1 MVRLWYTKVNIN
13 DIKSDFGAKSVNIKD
28 GISMCLCKY
37 SSSYIINDKTVV
49 DNIFINNFLPDAPEL
64 CVKVYLMGL
73 SKCANSVAPDNN
85 LANFAN
91 VLNVTEDDVTNAFNY
106 WQEQGVVQVINTNP
120 MEVRFMPLNSSLGNI
135 KKYKIGKYTDFN
147 VQVQEIL
154 SKRMITP
161 TEFSEYYNV
170 IEKYH
175 IQPEALVMII
185 KYCADLKGESVTYP
199 YIITVAKNWEKEG
212 VHTTEDVENKIQE
225 LGILDDKVMLVLNA
239 LGTKRKV
246 QLEDVQM
253 LNRWLGELDFDLN
266 TIIAVA
272 KRLQIKKAK
281 ADITYLNNLLNK
293 YYEMRLN
300 SIIEIENYETQ
311 KDNMTALARQIVKGL
326 GLYYE
331 DLTKVI
337 DTYVVKWVQMG
348 YGDEIL
354 VQIADYC
361 FKNSIR
367 TLDAYDRVVQKLYK
381 LGIVSLEAFNEYLAD
396 LSAWDDKVRALLEN
410 LGIKRYVNEFD
421 REFYRTWTEMWNFS
435 DEIIDWATGLSVGK
449 ANAMQY
455 MNKILS
461 SWKAKC
467 VTTIEQAKANSNFEP
482 VATAVKKSDKYT
494 KEQLNSFFS
503 NLDEVE
509 I

>member
-1 MVRLWYTKVNIN
+1 
-13 DIKSDFGAKSVNIKD
+13 
-28 GISMCLCKY
+28 MCLCKY

-49 DNIFINNFLPDAPEL
+49 DNIFINNFLPDAPDL

-85 LANFAN
+85 ITNFAN
-91 VLNVTEDDVTNAFNY
+91 VLNVTEQDIVGAFNY

-120 MEVRFMPLNSSLGNI
+120 LEVRFMPLDSSLGNI
-135 KKYKIGKYTDFN
+135 KKYNIGKYTDFN
-147 VQVQEIL
+147 IQVQEIL

-170 IEKYH
+170 IEKLH
-175 IQPEALVMII
+175 IQPEALIMIV
-185 KYCADLKGESVTYP
+185 KYCADLKGENVGYP

-212 VHTTEDVENKIQE
+212 VHTCEDVENKITE
-225 LGILDDKVMLVLNA
+225 LGVLDNDISLVLGA

-253 LNRWLGELDFDLN
+253 LNRWTKELDFDLN

-272 KRLQIKKAK
+272 KRCNLKKVK
-281 ADITYLNNLLNK
+281 ADINYLNNLLNK

-300 SIIEIENYETQ
+300 SIVEIENYETEKQ
-311 KDNMTALARQIVKGL
+311 NMTDIARQVVKGL

-331 DLTKVI
+331 DLSKVI
-337 DTYVVKWVQMG
+337 DTYVVKWTQMG

-361 FKNSIR
+361 FKTSVR
-367 TLDAYDRVVQKLYK
+367 TLDAYDRIVQKLYK
-381 LGIVSLEAFNEYLAD
+381 LGIVTVDAFNQYLGD
-396 LSAWDDKVRALLEN
+396 LTAWDGKVRDLLEK

-421 REFYRTWTEMWNFS
+421 REFYRTWTENWGFN
-435 DEIIDWATGLSVGK
+435 EQVIDFATSLSVGK
-449 ANAMQY
+449 SNAMQY

-461 SWKAKC
+461 SWKTNG
-467 VTTIEQAKANSNFEP
+467 VTTLEQSKASSTFVSADNN
-482 VATAVKKSDKYT
+482 VKKSDKYT
-494 KEQLNSFFS
+494 KEQLNSLFS

>member
-1 MVRLWYTKVNIN
+1 MLLNTFKGELV
-13 DIKSDFGAKSVNIKD
+13 
-28 GISMCLCKY
+28 MCLCKY

-49 DNIFINNFLPDAPEL
+49 DNMFINNFLPDAPDL

-85 LANFAN
+85 ISNFAN
-91 VLNVTEDDVTNAFNY
+91 VLNVSEQEVIQAFNY
-106 WQEQGVVQVINTNP
+106 WQEQGVVQIINKSP
-120 MEVRFMPLNSSLGNI
+120 LEVRFMPLNSSLGNI

-147 VQVQEIL
+147 IQVQEIL

-170 IEKYH
+170 IENYH
-175 IQPEALVMII
+175 IEPEAMIMII
-185 KYCADLKGESVTYP
+185 KYCADLKGENVTYP
-199 YIITVAKNWEKEG
+199 YIITVAKNWAKEDKG
-212 VHTTEDVENKIQE
+212 VHTCEDVENKIME
-225 LGILDDKVMLVLNA
+225 IGVLNDRVNLVLSA
-239 LGTKRKV
+239 LGSKRKV

-253 LNRWLGELDFDLN
+253 FNHWIGELDFDLN
-266 TIIAVA
+266 TIVAVA
-272 KRLQIKKAK
+272 KRCQLKKVK
-281 ADITYLNNLLNK
+281 ADINYLNNLLNK
-293 YYEMRLN
+293 YYEMRLI
-300 SIIEIENYETQ
+300 SIMEIENYETQ
-311 KDNMTALARQIVKGL
+311 KDNMTLLARKVVKGL

-337 DTYVVKWVQMG
+337 DTYIIKWTQMG
-348 YGDEIL
+348 YNDEIL
-354 VQIADYC
+354 ERTADYC

-381 LGIVSLEAFNEYLAD
+381 LGIVTIEAFNEYLRD
-396 LSAWDDKVRALLEN
+396 LLAWDDKVRGILEK

-421 REFYRTWTEMWNFS
+421 REFYRTWTENWGFNEDIVDFAISMS
-435 DEIIDWATGLSVGK
+435 AGK
-449 ANAMQY
+449 SNAMQY

-461 SWKAKC
+461 SWKAKGI
-467 VTTIEQAKANSNFEP
+467 TTVEQAQQNSSFIAEN
-482 VATAVKKSDKYT
+482 TQVKKSDKYT
-494 KEQLNSFFS
+494 KEQLNSLFS

>member
-1 MVRLWYTKVNIN
+1 
-13 DIKSDFGAKSVNIKD
+13 
-28 GISMCLCKY
+28 MCLCKY

-49 DNIFINNFLPDAPEL
+49 DNIFINNFLPDAPDL

-91 VLNVTEDDVTNAFNY
+91 VLNVSEKDVVDAFGY
-106 WQEQGVVQVINTNP
+106 WQEQGVVQVISTEP
-120 MEVRFMPLNSSLGNI
+120 MEVRFMPLNSSLGSI

-154 SKRMITP
+154 SKRMLTP
-161 TEFSEYYNV
+161 TEFSEYYNL

-175 IQPEALVMII
+175 IEPEALVMII
-185 KYCADLKGESVTYP
+185 KYCAGLKGENVSYP
-199 YIITVAKNWEKEG
+199 YITTVAKNWEKEG
-212 VHTTEDVENKIQE
+212 VHTCEDVENKITE
-225 LGILDDKVMLVLNA
+225 LGVLDDKVGLVLSA

-272 KRLQIKKAK
+272 KRLQLKKAK
-281 ADITYLNNLLNK
+281 ADINYLNNLLNK

-300 SIIEIENYETQ
+300 SIIEIENYETE
-311 KDNMTALARQIVKGL
+311 KDNMTSLARQVVKGL

-337 DTYVVKWVQMG
+337 DTYIVKWAQMG
-348 YGDEIL
+348 YGEQIL

-381 LGIVSLEAFNEYLAD
+381 LGIVSIEAFNEYLTE
-396 LSAWDDKVRALLEN
+396 LVAWDDKVRVILEN
-410 LGIKRYVNEFD
+410 LGIKRYINEFD
-421 REFYRTWTEMWNFS
+421 REFYRTWTEMWGYD
-435 DEIIDWATGLSVGK
+435 DEFINLATTLSIGK
-449 ANAMQY
+449 TNPMQY

-461 SWKAKC
+461 SWKSKG
-467 VTTIEQAKANSNFEP
+467 VTNIEQAKANSSFGFENNQ
-482 VATAVKKSDKYT
+482 VKKSDKYT
-494 KEQLNSFFS
+494 KEQLNSLFS

>member
-1 MVRLWYTKVNIN
+1 M
-13 DIKSDFGAKSVNIKD
+13 
-28 GISMCLCKY
+28 
-37 SSSYIINDKTVV
+37 
-49 DNIFINNFLPDAPEL
+49 DNIFINNFLPDAPDL

-85 LANFAN
+85 ITNFAN
-91 VLNVTEDDVTNAFNY
+91 VLNVTEQDIVGAFNY

-120 MEVRFMPLNSSLGNI
+120 LEVRFMPLDSSLGNI
-135 KKYKIGKYTDFN
+135 KKYNIGKYTDFN
-147 VQVQEIL
+147 IQVQEIL

-170 IEKYH
+170 IEKLH
-175 IQPEALVMII
+175 IQPEALIMIV
-185 KYCADLKGESVTYP
+185 KYCADLKGENVGYP
-199 YIITVAKNWEKEG
+199 YIITVVKNWEKEG
-212 VHTTEDVENKIQE
+212 VHTCEDVENKITE
-225 LGILDDKVMLVLNA
+225 LGVLDNDISLVLGA

-253 LNRWLGELDFDLN
+253 LNRWTKELDFDLN

-272 KRLQIKKAK
+272 KRCNLKKVK
-281 ADITYLNNLLNK
+281 ADINYLNNLLNK

-300 SIIEIENYETQ
+300 SIVEIENYETEKQ
-311 KDNMTALARQIVKGL
+311 NMTDIARQVVKGL

-331 DLTKVI
+331 DLSKVI
-337 DTYVVKWVQMG
+337 DTYVVKWTQMG

-361 FKNSIR
+361 FKTSVR
-367 TLDAYDRVVQKLYK
+367 TLDAYDRIVQKLYK
-381 LGIVSLEAFNEYLAD
+381 LGIVTVDAFNQYLGD
-396 LSAWDDKVRALLEN
+396 LTAWDGKVRDLLEK

-421 REFYRTWTEMWNFS
+421 REFYRTWTENWGFN
-435 DEIIDWATGLSVGK
+435 EQVIDFATSLSVGK
-449 ANAMQY
+449 SNAMQY

-461 SWKAKC
+461 SWKNNG
-467 VTTIEQAKANSNFEP
+467 VTTLEQAKASSTFVSVDNQ
-482 VATAVKKSDKYT
+482 VKKSDKYT
-494 KEQLNSFFS
+494 KEQLNSLFS

>member
-1 MVRLWYTKVNIN
+1 
-13 DIKSDFGAKSVNIKD
+13 
-28 GISMCLCKY
+28 MCLCKY

-49 DNIFINNFLPDAPEL
+49 DNIFINNFLPDAPDL

-85 LANFAN
+85 ITNFAN
-91 VLNVTEDDVTNAFNY
+91 VLNVSEQDVINAFNY
-106 WQEQGVVQVINTNP
+106 WQEQGVVQILNTNP
-120 MEVRFMPLNSSLGNI
+120 MEVRFMPLNASLGNI
-135 KKYKIGKYTDFN
+135 KKYNIGKYTDFN
-147 VQVQEIL
+147 IQVQEIL
-154 SKRMITP
+154 NKRMITP
-161 TEFSEYYNV
+161 TEFGEYYNV
-170 IEKYH
+170 IEKFH
-175 IQPEALVMII
+175 IQPEALIMIV
-185 KYCADLKGESVTYP
+185 KYCANLKGENVSYP

-212 VHTTEDVENKIQE
+212 VHTCEDVENKITE
-225 LGILDDKVMLVLNA
+225 LGVLDDKVTLVLGA
-239 LGTKRKV
+239 LGTKRKA

-272 KRLQIKKAK
+272 KRLQLKKIK
-281 ADITYLNNLLNK
+281 ADINYLNNALTK
-293 YYEMRLN
+293 YYEIRLN

-311 KDNMTALARQIVKGL
+311 KDNMTSLARMVVKGL

-337 DTYVVKWVQMG
+337 DTYVIKWVQMG
-348 YGDEIL
+348 YGDDIL
-354 VQIADYC
+354 VRIADYC

-367 TLDAYDRVVQKLYK
+367 TLEAYDRVVQKLFK
-381 LGIVSLEAFNEYLAD
+381 LGIVSLEAFNQYLND
-396 LSAWDDKVRALLEN
+396 LSVQDDKVRVLLEN

-421 REFYRTWTEMWNFS
+421 REFYRTWTESWGFG
-435 DEIIDWATGLSVGK
+435 EQIIEYATSLSVGK
-449 ANAMQY
+449 SNAMQY
-455 MNKILS
+455 MNKILAN
-461 SWKAKC
+461 WKSKG
-467 VTTIEQAKANSNFEP
+467 VTTLEQAKSTANVVNEYS
-482 VATAVKKSDKYT
+482 TQVKKSDKYS

>member
-1 MVRLWYTKVNIN
+1 
-13 DIKSDFGAKSVNIKD
+13 
-28 GISMCLCKY
+28 MCLCKY

-49 DNIFINNFLPDAPEL
+49 DNMFINNFLPDAPDL

-85 LANFAN
+85 ITNFAN
-91 VLNVTEDDVTNAFNY
+91 VLNVTEQEIMQAFNY
-106 WQEQGVVQVINTNP
+106 WQEQGVVQIINTNP
-120 MEVRFMPLNSSLGNI
+120 IEVRFMPLNASLGTI
-135 KKYKIGKYTDFN
+135 KKFNVGKYTDFN
-147 VQVQEIL
+147 IQVQEIL
-154 SKRMITP
+154 CKRMITP

-170 IEKYH
+170 IEKHH
-175 IQPEALVMII
+175 IQPEALIMII
-185 KYCADLKGESVTYP
+185 KYCANLKGENVSYP

-212 VHTTEDVENKIQE
+212 IHSCEDVENKITE
-225 LGILDDKVMLVLNA
+225 LGVLDDKVMLVLGA

-253 LNRWLGELDFDLN
+253 LNRWTKELDFDLN
-266 TIIAVA
+266 TIVAVA
-272 KRLQIKKAK
+272 KRCHIKKIK
-281 ADITYLNNLLNK
+281 ADINYLNNLLSK
-293 YYEMRLN
+293 YYEMRLT
-300 SIIEIENYETQ
+300 SILEIEEYETQ
-311 KDNMTALARQIVKGL
+311 KDNMTALARVIVKGL

-337 DTYVVKWVQMG
+337 DTYVIKWVQMG

-367 TLDAYDRVVQKLYK
+367 TLEAYDRVVQKLYK
-381 LGIVSLEAFNEYLAD
+381 LGIITLEAFNQYLGD
-396 LSAWDDKVRALLEN
+396 INAWDEKVRAILER
-410 LGIKRYVNEFD
+410 LGIKRYVNDFD
-421 REFYRTWTEMWNFS
+421 REFYRTWTENWGFN
-435 DEIIDWATGLSVGK
+435 DQIIEFATSLSVGK
-449 ANAMQY
+449 SNAMQY

-461 SWKAKC
+461 SWKSKGI
-467 VTTIEQAKANSNFEP
+467 TTLEQAKSNSNFVYETNNQ
-482 VATAVKKSDKYT
+482 AKKSDKYT
-494 KEQLNSFFS
+494 KEQLNSLFS

>member
-1 MVRLWYTKVNIN
+1 
-13 DIKSDFGAKSVNIKD
+13 
-28 GISMCLCKY
+28 MCLCKY

-49 DNIFINNFLPDAPEL
+49 DNIFINNFLPEAPDL

-85 LANFAN
+85 VTNFAN
-91 VLNVTEDDVTNAFNY
+91 VLNVSEQDIIDAFKY
-106 WQEQGVVQVINTNP
+106 WQEQGVVQILNTSP
-120 MEVRFMPLNSSLGNI
+120 MEVRFMPLNSTLGTI
-135 KKYKIGKYTDFN
+135 KKYNIGKYTDFN
-147 VQVQEIL
+147 IQVQEIL

-170 IEKYH
+170 IEKHH
-175 IQPEALVMII
+175 IQPDALIMII
-185 KYCADLKGESVTYP
+185 KYCSNLKGENVSYP

-212 VHTTEDVENKIQE
+212 VHTCEDVENKITE
-225 LGILDDKVMLVLNA
+225 LGVLDDKVMLVLGA

-253 LNRWLGELDFDLN
+253 LNRWLGELDFELN

-272 KRLQIKKAK
+272 KRCKIKKTK
-281 ADITYLNNLLNK
+281 ADISYLNNLLNK

-300 SIIEIENYETQ
+300 SVVEIENYETQ
-311 KDNMTALARQIVKGL
+311 KDNMTALARMVVKGL

-367 TLDAYDRVVQKLYK
+367 TLEAYDRVVQKLYK
-381 LGIVSLEAFNEYLAD
+381 LGIVELEAFNQYLGD
-396 LSAWDDKVRALLEN
+396 INAWDEKVRVILDC
-410 LGIKRYVNEFD
+410 LGIKRYVNDFD
-421 REFYRTWTEMWNFS
+421 REFYRTWTESWGFN
-435 DEIIDWATGLSVGK
+435 EQIIEFASSLSVGK
-449 ANAMQY
+449 SNAMQY

-461 SWKAKC
+461 SWKTKGI
-467 VTTIEQAKANSNFEP
+467 TTLDQAKSNSSLVVENNNQ
-482 VATAVKKSDKYT
+482 VKKSDKYT

>member
-1 MVRLWYTKVNIN
+1 
-13 DIKSDFGAKSVNIKD
+13 
-28 GISMCLCKY
+28 MCLCKY

-49 DNIFINNFLPDAPEL
+49 DNMFINNFLPDAPDL

-85 LANFAN
+85 ISNFAN
-91 VLNVTEDDVTNAFNY
+91 VLNVSEQEVVQAFNY
-106 WQEQGVVQVINTNP
+106 WQEQGVVQIINKTP
-120 MEVRFMPLNSSLGNI
+120 LEVRFMPLNSSLGNI

-147 VQVQEIL
+147 IQVQEIL

-170 IEKYH
+170 IENYH
-175 IQPEALVMII
+175 IEPEAMIMII
-185 KYCADLKGESVTYP
+185 KYCADLKGENVTYP
-199 YIITVAKNWEKEG
+199 YIITVAKNWAKEDKG
-212 VHTTEDVENKIQE
+212 VHTCEDVENKIME
-225 LGILDDKVMLVLNA
+225 IGVLNDKVNLVLSA
-239 LGTKRKV
+239 LGSKRKV

-253 LNRWLGELDFDLN
+253 FNHWIGELDFDLN
-266 TIIAVA
+266 TIVAVA
-272 KRLQIKKAK
+272 KRCQLKKVK
-281 ADITYLNNLLNK
+281 ADINYLNNLLNK
-293 YYEMRLN
+293 YYEMRLI
-300 SIIEIENYETQ
+300 SIMEIENYETQ
-311 KDNMTALARQIVKGL
+311 KDNMTLLARKVVKGL

-337 DTYVVKWVQMG
+337 DTYIIKWVQMG
-348 YGDEIL
+348 YNDEIL
-354 VQIADYC
+354 ERTADYC

-381 LGIVSLEAFNEYLAD
+381 LGIVTIEAFNEYLRD
-396 LSAWDDKVRALLEN
+396 LLAWDDKVREILEK

-421 REFYRTWTEMWNFS
+421 REFYRTWTEIWGFNEEVVDF
-435 DEIIDWATGLSVGK
+435 ATSMSTGK
-449 ANAMQY
+449 SNAMQY

-461 SWKAKC
+461 SWKAKGII
-467 VTTIEQAKANSNFEP
+467 TLEQAQQNSTFIADN
-482 VATAVKKSDKYT
+482 TQVKKSDKYT

>member
-1 MVRLWYTKVNIN
+1 
-13 DIKSDFGAKSVNIKD
+13 
-28 GISMCLCKY
+28 MCLCKY

-49 DNIFINNFLPDAPEL
+49 DNIFINNFLPDAPDL

-73 SKCANSVAPDNN
+73 SKCANSIAADNN
-85 LANFAN
+85 ISNFAN
-91 VLNVTEDDVTNAFNY
+91 VLNVSEEEIVQAFSY
-106 WQEQGVVQVINTNP
+106 WQEQGVVQIINKSP
-120 MEVRFMPLNSSLGNI
+120 MEVRFMPLNSSLGSV

-147 VQVQEIL
+147 IQVQEIL

-170 IEKYH
+170 IEEYH
-175 IQPEALVMII
+175 IEPEALIMII
-185 KYCADLKGESVTYP
+185 KYCADRKGENVGYP
-199 YIITVAKNWEKEG
+199 YIITIAKDWQREG
-212 VHTTEDVENKIQE
+212 VHTCEDVENKITE
-225 LGILDDKVMLVLNA
+225 LGVIDDKVSLVLSA
-239 LGTKRKV
+239 LGSKRKV
-246 QLEDVQM
+246 QIEDVQM
-253 LNRWLGELDFDLN
+253 LNHWLGDLDFDLN
-266 TIIAVA
+266 TIVAVA
-272 KRLQIKKAK
+272 KRCNLKKVK
-281 ADITYLNNLLNK
+281 ADVNYLNNLLNK

-311 KDNMTALARQIVKGL
+311 KETMTLLARKVVKGL

-348 YGDEIL
+348 YGEEIL
-354 VQIADYC
+354 EKISDYC

-381 LGIVSLEAFNEYLAD
+381 LGIVTLEAFNEYLRD
-396 LSAWDDKVRALLEN
+396 LVAWDDKVRVILER
-410 LGIKRYVNEFD
+410 LDIKRYVNEFD
-421 REFYRTWTEMWNFS
+421 REFYRTWTENWGFN
-435 DEIIDWATGLSVGK
+435 DEIVKFATSLSVGK
-449 ANAMQY
+449 SNAMQY

-461 SWKAKC
+461 SWKAKGI
-467 VTTIEQAKANSNFEP
+467 TTLEQAQQSNPSFVVEKEQ
-482 VATAVKKSDKYT
+482 VKKSDKYT
-494 KEQLNSFFS
+494 KEQLNSLFS

>member
-1 MVRLWYTKVNIN
+1 
-13 DIKSDFGAKSVNIKD
+13 
-28 GISMCLCKY
+28 MCLCKY

-49 DNIFINNFLPDAPEL
+49 DNIFINNFLPDAPDL

-91 VLNVTEDDVTNAFNY
+91 VLNVSEKDVIDAFSY
-106 WQEQGVVQVINTNP
+106 WQEQGVVQVISTEP
-120 MEVRFMPLNSSLGNI
+120 MEVRFMPLNSSLGSI

-154 SKRMITP
+154 SKRMLTP
-161 TEFSEYYNV
+161 TEFGEYYNL

-175 IQPEALVMII
+175 IEPEALVMII
-185 KYCADLKGESVTYP
+185 KYCVGLKGENVSYP
-199 YIITVAKNWEKEG
+199 YITTVAKNWEKEG
-212 VHTTEDVENKIQE
+212 VHTCEDVENKITE
-225 LGILDDKVMLVLNA
+225 LGVLDDKVGLVLSA

-266 TIIAVA
+266 TVVAVA
-272 KRLQIKKAK
+272 KRLQLKKAK
-281 ADITYLNNLLNK
+281 ADINYLNNLLNK

-300 SIIEIENYETQ
+300 SIMEIENYETE
-311 KDNMTALARQIVKGL
+311 KDNMTSLARQVVKGL

-337 DTYVVKWVQMG
+337 DTYIVKWAQMG
-348 YGDEIL
+348 YSEQIL

-381 LGIVSLEAFNEYLAD
+381 LGIVTIDAFNEYLTD
-396 LSAWDDKVRALLEN
+396 LVAWDDKVRVILEN
-410 LGIKRYVNEFD
+410 LGIKRYINEFD
-421 REFYRTWTEMWNFS
+421 REFYRTWTEVWGYD
-435 DEIIDWATGLSVGK
+435 DEFINLATTLSMGK
-449 ANAMQY
+449 TNPMQY

-461 SWKAKC
+461 SWKTKG
-467 VTTIEQAKANSNFEP
+467 VTTVEQAKANSSFGFE
-482 VATAVKKSDKYT
+482 TTQVKKSDKYT
-494 KEQLNSFFS
+494 KEQLNSLFS

>member
-1 MVRLWYTKVNIN
+1 
-13 DIKSDFGAKSVNIKD
+13 
-28 GISMCLCKY
+28 MCLCKY

-49 DNIFINNFLPDAPEL
+49 DNIFINNFLPDAPDL

-91 VLNVTEDDVTNAFNY
+91 VLNVSEKDVVDAFGY
-106 WQEQGVVQVINTNP
+106 WQEQGVVQVISTEP
-120 MEVRFMPLNSSLGNI
+120 MEVRFMPLNSSLGSI

-154 SKRMITP
+154 SKRMLTP
-161 TEFSEYYNV
+161 TEFSEYYNL

-175 IQPEALVMII
+175 IEPEALVMII
-185 KYCADLKGESVTYP
+185 KYCAGLKGENVSYP
-199 YIITVAKNWEKEG
+199 YITTVAKNWEKEG
-212 VHTTEDVENKIQE
+212 VHTCEDVENKITE
-225 LGILDDKVMLVLNA
+225 LGVLDDKVNLVLGA

-253 LNRWLGELDFDLN
+253 LNKWLGEMDFDLN
-266 TIIAVA
+266 TIVAVA
-272 KRLQIKKAK
+272 KRLQLKKTK
-281 ADITYLNNLLNK
+281 ADINYLNNMLTK

-311 KDNMTALARQIVKGL
+311 KDNMTVLARLVVKGL

-348 YGDEIL
+348 YNDEIL
-354 VQIADYC
+354 AQIADYC

-381 LGIVSLEAFNEYLAD
+381 LGIVTIEAFNEYLSD
-396 LSAWDDKVRALLEN
+396 LVAWDEKVRALLDR

-421 REFYRTWTEMWNFS
+421 REFYRTWTESWGFN
-435 DEIIDWATGLSVGK
+435 DQIIDFATSLSAGK
-449 ANAMQY
+449 SNGMQY

-461 SWKAKC
+461 SWKSKG
-467 VTTIEQAKANSNFEP
+467 VTTLEQAQANSTF
-482 VATAVKKSDKYT
+482 VADTTQVKKSDKYT
-494 KEQLNSFFS
+494 KEQLNSLFS

>member
-1 MVRLWYTKVNIN
+1 
-13 DIKSDFGAKSVNIKD
+13 
-28 GISMCLCKY
+28 MCLCKY

-49 DNIFINNFLPDAPEL
+49 DNIFINNFLPDAPDL

-85 LANFAN
+85 LSNFAN
-91 VLNVTEDDVTNAFNY
+91 VLNVTEEEVIQAFNY

-120 MEVRFMPLNSSLGNI
+120 MEVRFMPLNSSLGSI

-154 SKRMITP
+154 NKRMLTP

-170 IEKYH
+170 IEKEH
-175 IQPEALVMII
+175 IEPEALVMII
-185 KYCADLKGESVTYP
+185 KYCANLKGENVTYP
-199 YIITVAKNWEKEG
+199 YIITVARNWATEG
-212 VHTTEDVENKIQE
+212 VHTCSDVENKITE
-225 LGILDDKVMLVLNA
+225 LGVLDDKVGRVLGA

-253 LNRWLGELDFDLN
+253 LNKWLGELDFDLN

-272 KRLQIKKAK
+272 KRLQLKKAR
-281 ADITYLNNLLNK
+281 ADINYLNNLLNK

-311 KDNMTALARQIVKGL
+311 KDNMTSLARLVVKGL

-337 DTYVVKWVQMG
+337 DTYIIKWVQMG
-348 YGDEIL
+348 YGEDIL
-354 VQIADYC
+354 VKISDYC

-367 TLDAYDRVVQKLYK
+367 TLDAYDRDVQKLFK
-381 LGIVSLEAFNEYLAD
+381 LGIVTLEAFNQYLND
-396 LSAWDDKVRALLEN
+396 LIAQDEKVRVLIES

-421 REFYRTWTEMWNFS
+421 REFYRTWTELWGFGE
-435 DEIIDWATGLSVGK
+435 DIINYATSMSVGK
-449 ANAMQY
+449 SNAMQY

-461 SWKAKC
+461 NWKAKG
-467 VTTIEQAKANSNFEP
+467 VTTLEQAKANSMP
-482 VATAVKKSDKYT
+482 VTVSSDNQVKKSDKCT

>member
-1 MVRLWYTKVNIN
+1 
-13 DIKSDFGAKSVNIKD
+13 
-28 GISMCLCKY
+28 MCLCKY

-49 DNIFINNFLPDAPEL
+49 DNIFINNFLPDAPDL

-73 SKCANSVAPDNN
+73 SKCANSVASDNN
-85 LANFAN
+85 IENFAN
-91 VLNVTEDDVTNAFNY
+91 VLNVTEQDIVTAFNY
-106 WQEQGVVQVINTNP
+106 WQEQGVVQIVNTSP
-120 MEVRFMPLNSSLGNI
+120 MEVRFMPLNSSLGSI
-135 KKYKIGKYTDFN
+135 KKYKIGKYTEFN
-147 VQVQEIL
+147 IQVQEIL
-154 SKRMITP
+154 NKRMLTP
-161 TEFSEYYNV
+161 TEYSEYYNV
-170 IEKYH
+170 IEKEH
-175 IQPEALVMII
+175 IEPEALIMII
-185 KYCADLKGESVTYP
+185 KYCANLKGENVTYP
-199 YIITVAKNWEKEG
+199 YIITVAKNWAREG
-212 VHTTEDVENKIQE
+212 VHTCTDVENKITE
-225 LGILDDKVMLVLNA
+225 LGVLDDKVMLVLNA

-266 TIIAVA
+266 TVVAVA
-272 KRLQIKKAK
+272 KRLQLKKVK
-281 ADITYLNNLLNK
+281 ADINYLNNLLNK

-311 KDNMTALARQIVKGL
+311 KDNMTALARLVVKGL

-337 DTYVVKWVQMG
+337 DTYIIKWVQMG

-354 VQIADYC
+354 IQISDYC
-361 FKNSIR
+361 FRNSIR

-381 LGIVSLEAFNEYLAD
+381 LGIVTLEAFNQYLSD
-396 LSAWDDKVRALLEN
+396 LTAWDDKVRVLLDN

-421 REFYRTWTEMWNFS
+421 REFYRTWTESWGFNEQIV
-435 DEIIDWATGLSVGK
+435 DYATSLSAGK

-461 SWKAKC
+461 SWKAKGI
-467 VTTIEQAKANSNFEP
+467 TTLEQAKANSSLVTTVEQ
-482 VATAVKKSDKYT
+482 VKKSDKYT
-494 KEQLNSFFS
+494 KEQLNSLFS

>member
-1 MVRLWYTKVNIN
+1 
-13 DIKSDFGAKSVNIKD
+13 
-28 GISMCLCKY
+28 MCLCKY

-49 DNIFINNFLPDAPEL
+49 DNIFINNFLPEAPDL

-73 SKCANSVAPDNN
+73 SKCSNSVAPDNN
-85 LANFAN
+85 LTNFAN
-91 VLNVTEDDVTNAFNY
+91 VLNVTEQDIVNAFNY
-106 WQEQGVVQVINTNP
+106 WQEQGVVQVINSSP
-120 MEVRFMPLNSSLGNI
+120 LEVRFMPLNASLGNI
-135 KKYKIGKYTDFN
+135 KKYNIGKYTDFN
-147 VQVQEIL
+147 IQVQEIL

-170 IEKYH
+170 IEKLH
-175 IQPEALVMII
+175 IQPDALLMIV
-185 KYCADLKGESVTYP
+185 KYCADLKGENVNYP

-212 VHTTEDVENKIQE
+212 VHTCEDVENKITE
-225 LGILDDKVMLVLNA
+225 LGVLDDKVSLVLGA

-246 QLEDVQM
+246 QLEDVQL
-253 LNRWLGELDFDLN
+253 LNKWLGELDFDLN

-272 KRLQIKKAK
+272 KRLQLKKVK
-281 ADITYLNNLLNK
+281 ADINYLNNLLNK

-311 KDNMTALARQIVKGL
+311 KDNMTTLARLVVKGL

-348 YGDEIL
+348 YGDDIL
-354 VQIADYC
+354 VRIADYC

-367 TLDAYDRVVQKLYK
+367 TLEAYDRVVQKLYK
-381 LGIVSLEAFNEYLAD
+381 LGIVTIDAFNQYLGD
-396 LSAWDDKVRALLEN
+396 LSAWDDKLRTLLES

-421 REFYRTWTEMWNFS
+421 REFYRTWTENWGFAE
-435 DEIIDWATGLSVGK
+435 DVIAFATSLSAGK
-449 ANAMQY
+449 TNAMQY
-455 MNKILS
+455 MNKILAN
-461 SWKAKC
+461 WKNKGIS
-467 VTTIEQAKANSNFEP
+467 TLEQAKSNSTI
-482 VATAVKKSDKYT
+482 VAVDNQVKKSDKYT

>member
-1 MVRLWYTKVNIN
+1 
-13 DIKSDFGAKSVNIKD
+13 
-28 GISMCLCKY
+28 MCLCKY

-49 DNIFINNFLPDAPEL
+49 DNIFINNFLPEAPDL

-85 LANFAN
+85 ITNFAN
-91 VLNVTEDDVTNAFNY
+91 VLNVSEQDVIDAFNY

-120 MEVRFMPLNSSLGNI
+120 MEVRFMPLNASLGNI
-135 KKYKIGKYTDFN
+135 KKYNIGKYTDFN
-147 VQVQEIL
+147 IQVQEIL

-161 TEFSEYYNV
+161 TEYSEYYNV
-170 IEKYH
+170 IEKLH
-175 IQPEALVMII
+175 IQPEALLMIV
-185 KYCADLKGESVTYP
+185 KYCADLKGENVNYP

-212 VHTTEDVENKIQE
+212 VHTCEDVENKITE
-225 LGILDDKVMLVLNA
+225 LGVLDDKVSLVLGA

-246 QLEDVQM
+246 QLEDVQL
-253 LNRWLGELDFDLN
+253 LNKWTNELDFDLN

-272 KRLQIKKAK
+272 KRLQLKKVK
-281 ADITYLNNLLNK
+281 ADINYLNNLLNK

-300 SIIEIENYETQ
+300 SVVEIEEYETQ
-311 KDNMTALARQIVKGL
+311 KDNMTSIARLVVKGL

-337 DTYVVKWVQMG
+337 DTYIVKWVQMG
-348 YGDEIL
+348 YVDDIL

-367 TLDAYDRVVQKLYK
+367 TLDSYDRVVQKLYK
-381 LGIVSLEAFNEYLAD
+381 LGIVSLDAFNEYLGD
-396 LSAWDDKVRALLEN
+396 LSAWDDKVRALLEK

-421 REFYRTWTEMWNFS
+421 REFYRTWTENWGFN
-435 DEIIDWATGLSVGK
+435 EQIIDFASSLSSGK
-449 ANAMQY
+449 SNAMQY

-461 SWKAKC
+461 NWKAKG
-467 VTTIEQAKANSNFEP
+467 VTSLEQAKLNLSFVP
-482 VATAVKKSDKYT
+482 VDNQVKKSDKYT

>member
-1 MVRLWYTKVNIN
+1 
-13 DIKSDFGAKSVNIKD
+13 
-28 GISMCLCKY
+28 MCLCKY

-49 DNIFINNFLPDAPEL
+49 DNMFINNFLPDAPDL

-85 LANFAN
+85 ISNFAN
-91 VLNVTEDDVTNAFNY
+91 VLNVSEQDIIQAFNY
-106 WQEQGVVQVINTNP
+106 WQEQGVVQIINTDP
-120 MEVRFMPLNSSLGNI
+120 MEVRFMPLNSSLGSI

-147 VQVQEIL
+147 IQVQEIL
-154 SKRMITP
+154 SKRMLTP
-161 TEFSEYYNV
+161 TEFGEYYNV

-175 IQPEALVMII
+175 IEPEALLMII
-185 KYCADLKGESVTYP
+185 KYCAGLKGENVSYP

-212 VHTTEDVENKIQE
+212 VHTCEDVENKITE
-225 LGILDDKVMLVLNA
+225 LGVLDDKVSLVLVA

-253 LNRWLGELDFDLN
+253 LNCWLGELDFDLN
-266 TIIAVA
+266 TIVAVA
-272 KRLQIKKAK
+272 KRLQLKKAK
-281 ADITYLNNLLNK
+281 ADINYLNNLLNK

-300 SIIEIENYETQ
+300 SIMEIENYETQ
-311 KDNMTALARQIVKGL
+311 KDNMISLARQIVKGL

-337 DTYVVKWVQMG
+337 DTYIVKWAQMG

-381 LGIVSLEAFNEYLAD
+381 LGIVTLEAFNEYLTD
-396 LSAWDDKVRALLEN
+396 LVAWDEKVRTILEN
-410 LGIKRYVNEFD
+410 LGIKRYVNDFD
-421 REFYRTWTEMWNFS
+421 RDFYRTWTEMWGFA
-435 DEIIDWATGLSVGK
+435 DDVIAFATTLSVGK
-449 ANAMQY
+449 SNAMQY

-461 SWKAKC
+461 SWKSKGISTLDKAKEN
-467 VTTIEQAKANSNFEP
+467 TIFTAPTQQEQI
-482 VATAVKKSDKYT
+482 KKSDKYT
-494 KEQLNSFFS
+494 KEQLNSLFS

>member
-1 MVRLWYTKVNIN
+1 
-13 DIKSDFGAKSVNIKD
+13 
-28 GISMCLCKY
+28 MCLCKY

-49 DNIFINNFLPDAPEL
+49 DNIFINNFLPDAPDL

-85 LANFAN
+85 IANFAN
-91 VLNVTEDDVTNAFNY
+91 VLNVSEDDIVQAFYY
-106 WQEQGVVQVINTNP
+106 WQEQGVVQIINLDP
-120 MEVRFMPLNSSLGNI
+120 MEVRFMPLNSSLGSI

-154 SKRMITP
+154 CKRMLTP

-175 IQPEALVMII
+175 IEPEALLMII
-185 KYCADLKGESVTYP
+185 KYCAGLKGENVSYS

-212 VHTTEDVENKIQE
+212 VHTCQDVENKITE
-225 LGILDDKVMLVLNA
+225 LGVLDDKVSLVLGA

-266 TIIAVA
+266 TIVAVA
-272 KRLQIKKAK
+272 KRLQLKKAK
-281 ADITYLNNLLNK
+281 ADINYLNNLLNK

-300 SIIEIENYETQ
+300 SIMEIENYETE
-311 KDNMTALARQIVKGL
+311 KDNMTTLARQVVKGL

-337 DTYVVKWVQMG
+337 DTYIVKWAQMG

-381 LGIVSLEAFNEYLAD
+381 LGIVTLEAFNEYLTD
-396 LSAWDDKVRALLEN
+396 LVAWDEKVRVILEN
-410 LGIKRYVNEFD
+410 LGIKRYVNDFD
-421 REFYRTWTEMWNFS
+421 RDFYRTWTEMWGFG
-435 DEIIDWATGLSVGK
+435 DEIINFATTLSMGK
-449 ANAMQY
+449 SNAMQY

-461 SWKAKC
+461 SWKAKGIN
-467 VTTIEQAKANSNFEP
+467 TLEQAKENSTFVSTTQVP
-482 VATAVKKSDKYT
+482 QVKKSDKYT
-494 KEQLNSFFS
+494 KEQLNSLFS

>member
-1 MVRLWYTKVNIN
+1 
-13 DIKSDFGAKSVNIKD
+13 
-28 GISMCLCKY
+28 MCLCKY

-49 DNIFINNFLPDAPEL
+49 DNMFINNFLPDAPDL

-85 LANFAN
+85 IANFAN
-91 VLNVTEDDVTNAFNY
+91 VLNVSEDDIVQAFHY
-106 WQEQGVVQVINTNP
+106 WQEQGVVQIINLDP
-120 MEVRFMPLNSSLGNI
+120 MEVRFMPLNSSLGSI

-154 SKRMITP
+154 CKRMLTP

-175 IQPEALVMII
+175 IEPEALLMII
-185 KYCADLKGESVTYP
+185 KYCAGLKGENVSYP

-212 VHTTEDVENKIQE
+212 VHTCEDVENKITE
-225 LGILDDKVMLVLNA
+225 LGVLDDKVSLVLGA

-266 TIIAVA
+266 TIVAVA
-272 KRLQIKKAK
+272 KRLQLKRAK
-281 ADITYLNNLLNK
+281 ADINYLNNLLNK

-300 SIIEIENYETQ
+300 SIMEIENYETE
-311 KDNMTALARQIVKGL
+311 KDNMTSLARQVVKGL

-337 DTYVVKWVQMG
+337 DTYIVKWAQMG

-381 LGIVSLEAFNEYLAD
+381 LGIVTLEAFNEYLTD
-396 LSAWDDKVRALLEN
+396 LVAWDEKVRVILEN
-410 LGIKRYVNEFD
+410 LGIKRYVNDFD
-421 REFYRTWTEMWNFS
+421 RDFYRTWTEMWGFG
-435 DEIIDWATGLSVGK
+435 DEIINFATTLSMGK
-449 ANAMQY
+449 SNAMQY

-461 SWKAKC
+461 SWKAKGIN
-467 VTTIEQAKANSNFEP
+467 TLEQAKANSTFGGVTQEMQ
-482 VATAVKKSDKYT
+482 VKKSDKYT
-494 KEQLNSFFS
+494 KEQLNSLFS

>member
-1 MVRLWYTKVNIN
+1 
-13 DIKSDFGAKSVNIKD
+13 
-28 GISMCLCKY
+28 MCLCKY

-49 DNIFINNFLPDAPEL
+49 DNMFINNFLPDAPDL

-85 LANFAN
+85 ITNFAN
-91 VLNVTEDDVTNAFNY
+91 VLNVTEQDVINAFNY
-106 WQEQGVVQVINTNP
+106 WQEQGVVQIISTNP
-120 MEVRFMPLNSSLGNI
+120 MEVRFMPLNSSLGTI
-135 KKYKIGKYTDFN
+135 KKFNVGKYTDFN
-147 VQVQEIL
+147 IQVQEIL
-154 SKRMITP
+154 SKRMLTP

-175 IQPEALVMII
+175 IQPEALIMII
-185 KYCADLKGESVTYP
+185 KYCANLKGENVSYP

-212 VHTTEDVENKIQE
+212 VHTCEDVENKITE
-225 LGILDDKVMLVLNA
+225 LGVLDDKVNLVLGA

-266 TIIAVA
+266 TIVAVA
-272 KRLQIKKAK
+272 KRLQLKKIK
-281 ADITYLNNLLNK
+281 ADINYLNNALTK

-311 KDNMTALARQIVKGL
+311 KDNMTTLARLIVKGL

-331 DLTKVI
+331 DLSKVI
-337 DTYVVKWVQMG
+337 DTYVIKWVQMG
-348 YGDEIL
+348 YGDDIL
-354 VQIADYC
+354 VKIADYC

-367 TLDAYDRVVQKLYK
+367 TLEAYDRVVQKLYK
-381 LGIVSLEAFNEYLAD
+381 LGIVSLEAFNEYLGD
-396 LSAWDDKVRALLEN
+396 LTAWDDKVRALLER

-421 REFYRTWTEMWNFS
+421 REFYRTWTESWGFN
-435 DEIIDWATGLSVGK
+435 EQIIDYATTISVGK
-449 ANAMQY
+449 SNAMQY

-461 SWKAKC
+461 SWKAKGI
-467 VTTIEQAKANSNFEP
+467 TTLEQAQSTSNF
-482 VATAVKKSDKYT
+482 ATSETQVKKSDKYS

>member
-1 MVRLWYTKVNIN
+1 
-13 DIKSDFGAKSVNIKD
+13 
-28 GISMCLCKY
+28 MCLCKY

-49 DNIFINNFLPDAPEL
+49 DNIFINNFLPDAPDL

-85 LANFAN
+85 ITNFAN
-91 VLNVTEDDVTNAFNY
+91 VLNVSEQDIVNAFNY
-106 WQEQGVVQVINTNP
+106 WQEQGVVQILSTNP
-120 MEVRFMPLNSSLGNI
+120 MEVRFMPLNASLGTI
-135 KKYKIGKYTDFN
+135 KKFNVGKYTDFN
-147 VQVQEIL
+147 IQVQEIL

-170 IEKYH
+170 IEKNH
-175 IQPEALVMII
+175 IQPEALIMII
-185 KYCADLKGESVTYP
+185 KYCANLKGENVSYP

-212 VHTTEDVENKIQE
+212 VHTSEDVENKITE
-225 LGILDDKVMLVLNA
+225 LGVLDDKVTLVLGA

-266 TIIAVA
+266 TIVAVA
-272 KRLQIKKAK
+272 KRCNLKKVK
-281 ADITYLNNLLNK
+281 ADINYLNNLLTK

-300 SIIEIENYETQ
+300 SIMEIENYETQ
-311 KDNMTALARQIVKGL
+311 KDNMTSLARLVVKGL

-331 DLTKVI
+331 DLSKVI

-348 YGDEIL
+348 YTDDIL
-354 VQIADYC
+354 VQIADYA

-367 TLDAYDRVVQKLYK
+367 TLEAYDRVVQKLYK
-381 LGIVSLEAFNEYLAD
+381 LGIITIEAFNEYMGD
-396 LSAWDDKVRALLEN
+396 INAWDDKVRALLEK

-421 REFYRTWTEMWNFS
+421 REFYRTWTENWGFNEQIINF
-435 DEIIDWATGLSVGK
+435 ATSLSVGK

-461 SWKAKC
+461 SWKAKG
-467 VTTIEQAKANSNFEP
+467 VTTIEQAEANSSFGYTEIQN
-482 VATAVKKSDKYT
+482 KKSDKYT

>member
-1 MVRLWYTKVNIN
+1 
-13 DIKSDFGAKSVNIKD
+13 
-28 GISMCLCKY
+28 MCLCKY

-49 DNIFINNFLPDAPEL
+49 DNIFINNFLPEAPDL

-85 LANFAN
+85 LSNFAN
-91 VLNVTEDDVTNAFNY
+91 VLNVSEKDIVDAFSY
-106 WQEQGVVQVINTNP
+106 WQDQGVVQIISTEP
-120 MEVRFMPLNSSLGNI
+120 MEVRFMPLNSSLGSI

-154 SKRMITP
+154 SKRMLTP
-161 TEFSEYYNV
+161 TEFSEYYNL

-175 IQPEALVMII
+175 IEPEALVMII
-185 KYCADLKGESVTYP
+185 KYCAGLKGENVSYP
-199 YIITVAKNWEKEG
+199 YITTVAKNWEKEG
-212 VHTTEDVENKIQE
+212 VHTCEDVENKITE
-225 LGILDDKVMLVLNA
+225 LGILDDKVALVLSA

-266 TIIAVA
+266 TVIAVA
-272 KRLQIKKAK
+272 KRLQLKKAK
-281 ADITYLNNLLNK
+281 ADINYLNNLLNK

-300 SIIEIENYETQ
+300 SIIEIENYETE
-311 KDNMTALARQIVKGL
+311 KDNMTSLARQVVKGL

-337 DTYVVKWVQMG
+337 DTYIVKWAQMG
-348 YGDEIL
+348 YGEQIL
-354 VQIADYC
+354 VQISDYC

-381 LGIVSLEAFNEYLAD
+381 LGIVSIDAFNEYLTE
-396 LSAWDDKVRALLEN
+396 LVAWDDKVRVILEN
-410 LGIKRYVNEFD
+410 LGIKRYINEFD
-421 REFYRTWTEMWNFS
+421 REFYRTWTEVWGYD
-435 DEIIDWATGLSVGK
+435 DEFINLATTLSMGK
-449 ANAMQY
+449 TNPMQY

-461 SWKAKC
+461 SWKSKG
-467 VTTIEQAKANSNFEP
+467 VTNIEQAKANSNFGFET
-482 VATAVKKSDKYT
+482 VQVKKSDKYT
-494 KEQLNSFFS
+494 KEQLNSLFS

>member
-1 MVRLWYTKVNIN
+1 
-13 DIKSDFGAKSVNIKD
+13 
-28 GISMCLCKY
+28 MCLCKY

-49 DNIFINNFLPDAPEL
+49 DNIFINNFLPEAPDL

-85 LANFAN
+85 ITNFAN
-91 VLNVTEDDVTNAFNY
+91 VLNVSEQEIIDAFNY
-106 WQEQGVVQVINTNP
+106 WQEQGVVQVLNTNP
-120 MEVRFMPLNSSLGNI
+120 MEVRFMPLNATLGSI
-135 KKYKIGKYTDFN
+135 KKFKVGKYTDFN
-147 VQVQEIL
+147 IQVQEIL

-161 TEFSEYYNV
+161 TEFGEYYNV
-170 IEKYH
+170 IEKHH
-175 IQPEALVMII
+175 IEPEALIMIV
-185 KYCADLKGESVTYP
+185 KYCANLKGENVSYP

-212 VHTTEDVENKIQE
+212 VHTCEDVENKITE
-225 LGILDDKVMLVLNA
+225 LGVLDDKVNLILNA

-253 LNRWLGELDFDLN
+253 LNRWLSDFDFDLN
-266 TIIAVA
+266 TIVAVA
-272 KRLQIKKAK
+272 KRLQVKKVK
-281 ADITYLNNLLNK
+281 ADISYLNNILTK
-293 YYEMRLN
+293 YYEMRLT
-300 SIIEIENYETQ
+300 SVLEIEEYETQ
-311 KDNMTALARQIVKGL
+311 KDNMTTLARVIVKGL

-348 YGDEIL
+348 YSDDIL

-367 TLDAYDRVVQKLYK
+367 TLEAYDRVVQKLYK
-381 LGIVSLEAFNEYLAD
+381 LGIITLDAFNQYLGD
-396 LSAWDDKVRALLEN
+396 INAWDEKVRAILEK
-410 LGIKRYVNEFD
+410 LGIKRYVNDFD
-421 REFYRTWTEMWNFS
+421 REFYRTWTENWGFN
-435 DEIIDWATGLSVGK
+435 EQIIEFATSLSVGK
-449 ANAMQY
+449 SNAMQY
-455 MNKILS
+455 MNKVLS
-461 SWKAKC
+461 GWKSKGI
-467 VTTIEQAKANSNFEP
+467 TSLEQAKNSSINIAESN
-482 VATAVKKSDKYT
+482 VQVKKSDKYS

>member
-1 MVRLWYTKVNIN
+1 
-13 DIKSDFGAKSVNIKD
+13 
-28 GISMCLCKY
+28 MCLCKY

-49 DNIFINNFLPDAPEL
+49 DNVFINNFLPNAPDL

-73 SKCANSVAPDNN
+73 SKCANSIAPDNN
-85 LANFAN
+85 LENFAN
-91 VLNVTEDDVTNAFNY
+91 VLNVSEDEVIKAFNY
-106 WQEQGVVQVINTNP
+106 WQEQGVVQIINTSP
-120 MEVRFMPLNSSLGNI
+120 IEVRFMPLDSSLGNI

-147 VQVQEIL
+147 IQVQEIL
-154 SKRMITP
+154 SKRMLTP
-161 TEFSEYYNV
+161 TEFSEYYNI

-175 IQPEALVMII
+175 IEPEALIMII
-185 KYCADLKGESVTYP
+185 KYCADLKGENVTYP

-212 VHTTEDVENKIQE
+212 VHTCEDVERKITE
-225 LGILDDKVMLVLNA
+225 LGVLDDKVMLILGA
-239 LGTKRKV
+239 LGSKRKV

-253 LNRWLGELDFDLN
+253 LNNWLENLDFELN

-272 KRLQIKKAK
+272 KRCTLKKVK
-281 ADITYLNNLLNK
+281 ADMNYLDNLLKK

-300 SIIEIENYETQ
+300 SIVEIEAYETQ
-311 KDNMTALARQIVKGL
+311 KQNMTDLARKIVKGL

-337 DTYVVKWVQMG
+337 DTYVIKWCQMG
-348 YGDEIL
+348 YNDEIL
-354 VQIADYC
+354 IKIADYC

-381 LGIVSLEAFNEYLAD
+381 LGVVTIDAFNEYLND
-396 LSAWDDKVRALLEN
+396 LVAWDEKVRVLLEK

-421 REFYRTWTEMWNFS
+421 RSYYRTWTETWGFS
-435 DEIIDWATGLSVGK
+435 EDIIDLASTLSIGK
-449 ANAMQY
+449 SNAMQY

-461 SWKAKC
+461 SWKAKG
-467 VTTIEQAKANSNFEP
+467 VTNIEQAKLNSTFDTKTEQ
-482 VATAVKKSDKYT
+482 VKKSDKYT
-494 KEQLNSFFS
+494 KEQLNSLFS

>member
-1 MVRLWYTKVNIN
+1 
-13 DIKSDFGAKSVNIKD
+13 
-28 GISMCLCKY
+28 MCLCKY

-49 DNIFINNFLPDAPEL
+49 DNIFINNFLPDAPDL

-73 SKCANSVAPDNN
+73 SKCANSIAADNN
-85 LANFAN
+85 ISNFAN
-91 VLNVTEDDVTNAFNY
+91 VLNVSEEEIVQAFSY
-106 WQEQGVVQVINTNP
+106 WQEQGVVQIINKSP
-120 MEVRFMPLNSSLGNI
+120 MEVRFMPLNSSLGSV

-147 VQVQEIL
+147 IQVQEIL

-170 IEKYH
+170 IEEYH
-175 IQPEALVMII
+175 IEPEALIMII
-185 KYCADLKGESVTYP
+185 KYCADRKGENVGYP
-199 YIITVAKNWEKEG
+199 YIITIAKDWQREG
-212 VHTTEDVENKIQE
+212 VHTCEDVENKITE
-225 LGILDDKVMLVLNA
+225 LGVIDDKVSLVLSA
-239 LGTKRKV
+239 LGSKRKV
-246 QLEDVQM
+246 QIEDVQM
-253 LNRWLGELDFDLN
+253 LNHWLGDLDFDLN
-266 TIIAVA
+266 TIVAVA
-272 KRLQIKKAK
+272 KRCNLKKVK
-281 ADITYLNNLLNK
+281 ANVNYLNNLLNK

-311 KDNMTALARQIVKGL
+311 KETMTLLARKVVKGL

-348 YGDEIL
+348 YGEEIL
-354 VQIADYC
+354 EKISDYC

-381 LGIVSLEAFNEYLAD
+381 LGIVTLEAFNEYLRD
-396 LSAWDDKVRALLEN
+396 LVAWDDKVRVILER

-421 REFYRTWTEMWNFS
+421 REFYRTWTENWGFN
-435 DEIIDWATGLSVGK
+435 DEIVKFATSLSVGK
-449 ANAMQY
+449 SNAMQY

-461 SWKAKC
+461 SWKAKGI
-467 VTTIEQAKANSNFEP
+467 TTLEQAQQSNPSFVVEKEQ
-482 VATAVKKSDKYT
+482 VKKSDKYT
-494 KEQLNSFFS
+494 KEQLNSLFS

>member
-1 MVRLWYTKVNIN
+1 
-13 DIKSDFGAKSVNIKD
+13 
-28 GISMCLCKY
+28 MCLCKY

-49 DNIFINNFLPDAPEL
+49 DNIFINNFLPDAPDL

-85 LANFAN
+85 LSNFAN
-91 VLNVTEDDVTNAFNY
+91 VLNVTEEEVIQAFNY

-120 MEVRFMPLNSSLGNI
+120 MEVRFMPLNSSLGSI

-154 SKRMITP
+154 NKRMLTP

-170 IEKYH
+170 IEKEH
-175 IQPEALVMII
+175 IEPEALVMII
-185 KYCADLKGESVTYP
+185 KYCANLKGENVTYP
-199 YIITVAKNWEKEG
+199 YIITVARNWATEG
-212 VHTTEDVENKIQE
+212 VHTCSDVENKITE
-225 LGILDDKVMLVLNA
+225 LGVLDDKVGLVLGA

-253 LNRWLGELDFDLN
+253 LNKWLGELDFDLN

-272 KRLQIKKAK
+272 KRLQLKKAR
-281 ADITYLNNLLNK
+281 ADINYLNNLLNK

-311 KDNMTALARQIVKGL
+311 KDNMTSLARLVVKGL

-337 DTYVVKWVQMG
+337 DTYIIKWVQMG
-348 YGDEIL
+348 YGEDIL
-354 VQIADYC
+354 VKISDYC

-367 TLDAYDRVVQKLYK
+367 TLDAYDRVVQKLFK
-381 LGIVSLEAFNEYLAD
+381 LGIVTLEAFNQYLND
-396 LSAWDDKVRALLEN
+396 LIAQDEKVRVLIES

-421 REFYRTWTEMWNFS
+421 REFYRTWTELWGFGE
-435 DEIIDWATGLSVGK
+435 DIINYATSMSVGK
-449 ANAMQY
+449 SNAMQY

-461 SWKAKC
+461 NWKAKG
-467 VTTIEQAKANSNFEP
+467 VTTLEQAKANSMP
-482 VATAVKKSDKYT
+482 VTVSSDNQVKKSDKYT

>member
-1 MVRLWYTKVNIN
+1 
-13 DIKSDFGAKSVNIKD
+13 
-28 GISMCLCKY
+28 MCLCKY

-49 DNIFINNFLPDAPEL
+49 DNIFINNFLPEAPDL

-85 LANFAN
+85 ISNFAN
-91 VLNVTEDDVTNAFNY
+91 VLNVSEQDIVQAFNY
-106 WQEQGVVQVINTNP
+106 WQEQGVVQIINTDP
-120 MEVRFMPLNSSLGNI
+120 MEVRFMPLNSSLGSI

-147 VQVQEIL
+147 IQVQEIL
-154 SKRMITP
+154 CKRMLTP
-161 TEFSEYYNV
+161 TEFGEYYNV

-175 IQPEALVMII
+175 IEPEALLMII
-185 KYCADLKGESVTYP
+185 KYCAGLKGENVSYP

-212 VHTTEDVENKIQE
+212 VHTCEDVENKITE
-225 LGILDDKVMLVLNA
+225 LGVLDDKVSLVLGA

-266 TIIAVA
+266 TIVAVA
-272 KRLQIKKAK
+272 KRLQLKKAK
-281 ADITYLNNLLNK
+281 ADINYLNNLLNK

-311 KDNMTALARQIVKGL
+311 KDNMTSLARQVVKGL

-337 DTYVVKWVQMG
+337 DTYIVKWAQMG

-381 LGIVSLEAFNEYLAD
+381 LGIVTIEAFNEYLTD
-396 LSAWDDKVRALLEN
+396 LVAWDEKVRFVLEN

-421 REFYRTWTEMWNFS
+421 REFYRTWTEMWGFG
-435 DEIIDWATGLSVGK
+435 DDVIAFATTLSMGK

-461 SWKAKC
+461 SWKSKGIN
-467 VTTIEQAKANSNFEP
+467 TLEQAKANTTFTAP
-482 VATAVKKSDKYT
+482 VQQDQVKKSDKYT
-494 KEQLNSFFS
+494 KEQLNSLFS

>member
-1 MVRLWYTKVNIN
+1 
-13 DIKSDFGAKSVNIKD
+13 
-28 GISMCLCKY
+28 MCFCKY

-49 DNIFINNFLPDAPEL
+49 DNIFINNFLPDAPDL

-85 LANFAN
+85 ISNFAN
-91 VLNVTEDDVTNAFNY
+91 VLNVSEEEVIQAFNY
-106 WQEQGVVQVINTNP
+106 WQEQGVVQVINSNP
-120 MEVRFMPLNSSLGNI
+120 MEVRFMPLNSSLGSI

-147 VQVQEIL
+147 IQVQEIL
-154 SKRMITP
+154 SKRMLTP
-161 TEFSEYYNV
+161 TEFSEYYNI

-175 IQPEALVMII
+175 IEPEALVMII

-199 YIITVAKNWEKEG
+199 YIITVAKNWEKDG
-212 VHTTEDVENKIQE
+212 VHTCDDVENKIKE
-225 LGILDDKVMLVLNA
+225 LGILDDKVNLVLGA

-266 TIIAVA
+266 TIVAVA
-272 KRLQIKKAK
+272 KRCQLKKVK
-281 ADITYLNNLLNK
+281 ADINYLNNLLNK

-311 KDNMTALARQIVKGL
+311 KDNMITLARQVVKGL

-337 DTYVVKWVQMG
+337 DTYIVKWAQMG

-354 VQIADYC
+354 IQIADYC

-381 LGIVSLEAFNEYLAD
+381 LGIVTLEAFNEYLND
-396 LSAWDDKVRALLEN
+396 LVAWDDKVRTLLDN

-421 REFYRTWTEMWNFS
+421 REFYRTWTELWGFG
-435 DEIIDWATGLSVGK
+435 DDIINLATTLSVGK
-449 ANAMQY
+449 SNSMQY

-461 SWKAKC
+461 SWKAKGV
-467 VTTIEQAKANSNFEP
+467 VTLEQAKANATFE
-482 VATAVKKSDKYT
+482 TAGVQVKKSDKYT
-494 KEQLNSFFS
+494 KEQINSLFS